1 MIRNA
6 RLLAALAAA
15 LPLAAGVPLQ
25 DRRNTDIQHTDTRY
39 QAKRFSTL
47 AEWQARAGQLR
58 KQVLSAAGLT
68 PMPERSPLNAQIF
81 GRIENKDYSVEKVYI
96 ETLPGFYLAGNLY
109 RPLGRKGKF
118 PGVLAPHGH
127 AQYGRLE
134 HGPLFSVPARGT
146 NMARQGYVVFG
157 YDMIGYND
165 TVQIPHIATGQREQ
179 LWSLGL
185 LGLQTWNSIRAMDFL
200 QSLPD
205 VDPENV
211 GVTGESGGGTQTFML
226 CAVDDRPRISSP
238 VNMISLIMQ
247 GGSPCENAPNLR
259 VGANNVEI
267 ASLMAPRPMLMV
279 AATGDWTKNTPK
291 EEYPAVKAI
300 YDLYGKG
307 DLVETVQFDSPH
319 NYHKD
324 SREAVYKFFAKRV
337 LNDPQWAGYSERS
350 IRQEKLQD
358 LMVFHGRALPANAAT
373 YDQIVERWIAA
384 AKKQNA
390 GTSDREALRERLAAS
405 IGAVWPEKVEFEI
418 AGARIALTRPGEGDR
433 VPGLWLPKSKTAATL
448 IVHPDGAE
456 AARNAVAGGER
467 SVLAID
473 AFQTGAA
480 VAPRDR
486 SARHYLTFNR
496 TEDANR
502 VQDIL
507 TALAF
512 LKQQGATDVRL
523 AGIGKAAVWATF
535 AAALVTTPLK
545 LEAPLGNFRGT
556 DDDFIR
562 DFFVPGIQR
571 AGGLA
576 AARLLNGDSNK

>member
-1 MIRNA
+1 MIRIA
-6 RLLAALAAA
+6 VLLTALAAT

-25 DRRNTDIQHTDTRY
+25 DRRNTDIQHTDTHY

-68 PMPERSPLNAQIF
+68 PMPERSPLNAQVF

-96 ETLPGFYLAGNLY
+96 ETLPGLYLAGNLY

-238 VNMISLIMQ
+238 VNMISLLMQ

-324 SREAVYKFFAKRV
+324 SREAVYKFFAKRM

-358 LMVFHGRALPANAAT
+358 LMVFHGRALPANAVT
-373 YDQIVERWIAA
+373 YDQLVERWIAA

-390 GTSDREALRERLAAS
+390 GTKDREALRERLALS

-418 AGARIALTRPGEGDR
+418 TGSRIAMTRPGEGDR

-448 IVHPDGAE
+448 VVHPEGAE
-456 AARNAVAGGER
+456 AGRKAAAGGER

-473 AFQTGAA
+473 AFQTGSA

-523 AGIGKAAVWATF
+523 VGIGKAAVWATF
-535 AAALVTTPLK
+535 AAALTTTPLK

-571 AGGLA
+571 AGGLD